1 MLVSL
6 EHIRIGKGG
15 AFSIITQSLGLE
27 AGGAIGIPLY
37 IAQALAV
44 TMYIFGFRE
53 GWNYIFPDHPELLV
67 DIGSF
72 ALVFIVVNISTAFAF
87 KIQYLF
93 LVITIASVISI
104 FGSVFT
110 NELNTEIQWFGSY
123 PGSVENGFSGS
134 SFWLVFAVFFPAV
147 TGIMAGA
154 NMSGDLKDPRRSI
167 PKGTLWAVV
176 LSTIIYVGT
185 AFVLA
190 YIATPE
196 ELTQNYNILIE
207 KAAWTPIVLV
217 GLLASTFSSALSSI
231 VGAPRILSALG
242 EHKILF
248 MNDRLSTLDS
258 RGEPRLAFFI
268 TSAIVLLGL
277 LLRDLNAIAPLITMF
292 FMITYAMINVVV
304 LVEQGLGQVSFRPTF
319 RVHIL
324 VPILGA
330 LGCFLVMFIINAFF
344 GMVSIG
350 IVLAVYAFLT
360 RRKLDTIKGDTR
372 SGIFNAVAEWSAR
385 VVNKLPEAKERSW
398 QPNLLMPVESE
409 KDVLRAHRLIYSLV
423 NPKGSLKILGFSPT
437 IHSLKG
443 ERTAKRLQ
451 ELADHFMD
459 QGISARSALIQS
471 PSFEKSAKTSMQ
483 SLKAA
488 FFRPNIL
495 FISLSEEKKQDE
507 VAANLL
513 REGRNFGMGGML
525 FLPYE
530 KLGLGLEKSINMW
543 VYFNNLESLKEH
555 RVEHVNLAI
564 LCSYIFQRNWEAK
577 WNIITVLN
585 PEEGVPLTE
594 EQHRAEAYMKK
605 LQILARIP
613 ASCNFSFTSGEHF
626 TVLDKKV
633 PQADLNIFS
642 MRGEE
647 VDVARI
653 RERVDSIETSCL
665 FLLDSGQENALPF
678 SSPPLPARMVT
689 VKLTSPEVLCGSYTA
704 SNPNELLPFAA
715 MLNSEVQM

>member
-1 MLVSL
+1 
-6 EHIRIGKGG
+6 
-15 AFSIITQSLGLE
+15 LGLE

-37 IAQALAV
+37 MAQALAV

-53 GWNYIFPDHPELLV
+53 GWNFIFPDHPALLV
-67 DIGSF
+67 DIGTF
-72 ALVFIVVNISTAFAF
+72 VLVFLVVNISTAFAF
-87 KIQYLF
+87 KVQYLF
-93 LVITIASVISI
+93 LAITIASLISI
-104 FGSVFT
+104 FGALFT
-110 NELNTEIQWFGSY
+110 NELNTEIQWFGNY
-123 PGSVENGFSGS
+123 AGSLENGFSGS
-134 SFWLVFAVFFPAV
+134 SFWIVFAVFFPAV

-154 NMSGDLKDPRRSI
+154 NMSGDLKDPRKSI
-167 PKGTLWAVV
+167 PKGTLWAVG
-176 LSTIIYVGT
+176 LTTIIYV
-185 AFVLA
+185 AVAVVLA
-190 YIATPE
+190 LIASPE
-196 ELTQNYNILIE
+196 ELTQNYNVLIE
-207 KAAWTPIVLV
+207 KAAWAPIVLI
-217 GLLASTFSSALSSI
+217 GLLSATFSSALSSI
-231 VGAPRILSALG
+231 VGAPRILAALG

-248 MNDRLSTLDS
+248 MNEKISKLDTK
-258 RGEPRLAFFI
+258 GEPRVALFI
-268 TSAIVLLGL
+268 TSAIVILSL

-319 RVHIL
+319 RVPIL

-423 NPKGSLKILGFSPT
+423 NPKGSLKILGFSPS
-437 IHSLKG
+437 IKSLKG
-443 ERTAKRLQ
+443 ERTGKRLQ

-495 FISLSEEKKQDE
+495 FISLSENRTQDE

-513 REGRNFGMGGML
+513 REGRKFGMGGML
-525 FLPYE
+525 FIPFE

-543 VYFNNLESLKEH
+543 VYFNNMESLKDH
-555 RVEHVNLAI
+555 SVEHVNLAI
-564 LCSYIFQRNWEAK
+564 LCSYIFQRNWKAK

-585 PEEGVPLTE
+585 PAEGVSLKE
-594 EQHRAEAYMKK
+594 ERKKAGEYMDK

-613 ASCNFSFTSGEHF
+613 EDCAFSYTTGEHF
-626 TVLDKKV
+626 TALDKKV

-642 MRGEE
+642 LRGEE
-647 VDVARI
+647 VDISRI
-653 RERVDSIETSCL
+653 RDRVESIETSCL
-665 FLLDSGQENALPF
+665 FLLDSGQENAL
-678 SSPPLPARMVT
+678 V
-689 VKLTSPEVLCGSYTA
+689 
-704 SNPNELLPFAA
+704 
-715 MLNSEVQM
+715 

>member
-1 MLVSL
+1 MSSITTN
-6 EHIRIGKGG
+6 IRIGKGG

-385 VVNKLPEAKERSW
+385 VVNKLPEA
-398 QPNLLMPVESE
+398 
-409 KDVLRAHRLIYSLV
+409 
-423 NPKGSLKILGFSPT
+423 PT

-495 FISLSEEKKQDE
+495 FISLSEEKI
-507 VAANLL
+507 
-513 REGRNFGMGGML
+513 
-525 FLPYE
+525 PYE

-647 VDVARI
+647 VDVARLLVFFYSEKYKI
-653 RERVDSIETSCL
+653 VSTSIL
-665 FLLDSGQENALPF
+665 FIPF